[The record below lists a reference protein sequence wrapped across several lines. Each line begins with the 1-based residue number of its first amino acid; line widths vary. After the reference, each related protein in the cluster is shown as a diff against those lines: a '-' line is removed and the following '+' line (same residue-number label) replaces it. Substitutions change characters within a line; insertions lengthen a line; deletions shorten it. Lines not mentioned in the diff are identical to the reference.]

1 MDIYEITKRDLR
13 DRNFAF
19 RDETEFL
26 GKDFRNQPFIF
37 DGLLVNICTK
47 GTARIKIDY
56 IEYRVSANDMLIILP
71 RHICSILECSVDF
84 EIRIILVSLEFT
96 CSLQLTPDFDL
107 LKRVEI
113 EPCVHLDKCQL
124 EDMLKIHSI
133 ITRHNGNDELSR
145 QIQDTLIRSILLLTV
160 SSFGKTGQTAG
171 KARSRQETM
180 TVNFFS
186 LLIGSGGKERKV
198 SHYADKLCISPK
210 HLTTVVKQVTG
221 HSAQSWIN
229 EVAVIEARRHLKTT
243 DMTIRQIS
251 DKMHFQSS
259 SSFVRF
265 FRKHTGTTPL
275 KYREKGI

>member
-113 EPCVHLDKCQL
+113 EPCVHLDK
-124 EDMLKIHSI
+124 
-133 ITRHNGNDELSR
+133 
-145 QIQDTLIRSILLLTV
+145 
-160 SSFGKTGQTAG
+160 
-171 KARSRQETM
+171 
-180 TVNFFS
+180 
-186 LLIGSGGKERKV
+186 
-198 SHYADKLCISPK
+198 
-210 HLTTVVKQVTG
+210 
-221 HSAQSWIN
+221 
-229 EVAVIEARRHLKTT
+229 
-243 DMTIRQIS
+243 
-251 DKMHFQSS
+251 
-259 SSFVRF
+259 
-265 FRKHTGTTPL
+265 
-275 KYREKGI
+275 